1 VHDVRRQQ
9 WFLLDV
15 HIAQTFAQYA
25 KNPSWFR
32 VEAGARGRAAHL
44 TFWALLFIAFPLAV
58 TPKTWVDSVPA
69 DLVTLPQNGFAEVLI
84 PKLLIFGAV
93 WGLGVR
99 LCLVYFRRQLP
110 LGATPSPLYAPF
122 CWLALFLAA
131 SLAVGLSNPSSLGL
145 SLPGFASRYES
156 VAFALLEAAWYALT
170 MITAGLMASR
180 VLREGVPLHLM
191 ALGACGVGFWTLLQ
205 AYGVDPLNL
214 PAPGIGVGANVRASL
229 GHQAYV
235 AAFLAVVLVFWTN
248 WRLLLDRVRALD
260 MMIVALLTA
269 SLVASGGRAGLIAA
283 LVVLSGLAV
292 TQLRRSPRQLL
303 LLGGVIMVASVLTLS
318 TSPHAQGR
326 LQRLS
331 SAVQGDDP
339 ATNSRVVF
347 WQLGLRAIAERP
359 LMGYGVDTFGDVAW
373 WFATPKQADAL
384 VKELLPREDAGGV
397 LRIGKLALFR
407 KDGKLELGTL
417 EPYRIHN
424 YLLDL
429 AFASGVP
436 VTLLFLG
443 FVLSSLHILFRTGTA
458 LSWATALALLTY
470 LLYGAVWFATPNV
483 DPLVWGLVG
492 LGLGCSDRTAQPA
505 SRVPTGRGGERAG
518 LEVSSVNRCT

>member
-1 VHDVRRQQ
+1 MRRPR
-9 WFLLDV
+9 WFFHNIYV
-15 HIAQTFAQYA
+15 SYAFAQLP
-25 KNPSWFR
+25 KNHSWFR
-32 VEAGARGRAAHL
+32 VTYPVRAHSRAAHL
-44 TFWALLFIAFPLAV
+44 TFWALLFVAFPLAV
-58 TPKTWVDSVPA
+58 VPKTWSNRVPA

-84 PKLLIFGAV
+84 PKLFVFAAV

-99 LCLVYFRRQLP
+99 LCFVHFLKRPPSR
-110 LGATPSPLYAPF
+110 ATPLPLYAPF
-122 CWLALFLAA
+122 GWLTLFLAA
-131 SLAVGLSNPSSLGL
+131 SLVVSLSNPSSLGL
-145 SLPGFASRYES
+145 SLPSFVSRYES

-170 MITAGLMASR
+170 MIAAGLMASR

-191 ALGACGVGFWTLLQ
+191 ALGACGVGLWTLLQ
-205 AYGVDPLNL
+205 AYGVDL
-214 PAPGIGVGANVRASL
+214 PGLTDPGVGAGANVRASL

-235 AAFLAVVLVFWTN
+235 AAFLAVVLVFWTT
-248 WRLLLDRVRALD
+248 WRLLLNRLRALD
-260 MMIVALLTA
+260 VVIVALLTA
-269 SLVASGGRAGLIAA
+269 SLVASGGRAGLLAA

-292 TQLRRSPRQLL
+292 TRLRRSPRQLL
-303 LLGGVIMVASVLTLS
+303 LLGSVIVFVSVLTLS

-339 ATNSRVVF
+339 AMNSRVVF

-359 LMGYGVDTFGDVAW
+359 LTGYGVDTFGDVAW
-373 WFATPKQADAL
+373 WFATPAQADAM
-384 VKELLPREDAGGV
+384 VKELLPREDAGDV
-397 LRIGKLALFR
+397 LRVGKLALYR
-407 KDGKLELGTL
+407 KGGGLEFEAL

-436 VTLLFLG
+436 ATLLFLG
-443 FVLSSLHILFRTGTA
+443 FVLSSLRLLFRTGTA

-470 LLYGAVWFATPNV
+470 LLYGTVWFATPNV

-492 LGLGCSDRTAQPA
+492 LGLGCGDRTAQPA
-505 SRVPTGRGGERAG
+505 SRIPTGRGGEASRD
-518 LEVSSVNRCT
+518 